1 MFKRLDLSPTG
12 KHRVYILTVLGT
24 LACIALAFVLDG
36 YSFESGRWQLPVRW
50 YNNILIPLIV
60 APPFFY
66 LLLSKLRELSLA
78 HRELL
83 TIASTDPLTNC
94 LNRRAFT
101 ALVDGYLSKFDDSA
115 ERGQGALFVLDVDHF
130 KAVNDKYGHDCGDE
144 ALILIADTIKA
155 NVREPD
161 LVARLGGEEFA
172 VFLPGLDEG
181 KAIQAAERIRLAVRR
196 LPHMPKGESHPLS
209 LSIGGVTFEPPANF
223 QDLYQYADQRLYV
236 AKRAG
241 RDRIDITARRDPGA
255 RAQMLSN

>member
-1 MFKRLDLSPTG
+1 MGIPSRAAGGSCLCA
-12 KHRVYILTVLGT
+12 GT
-24 LACIALAFVLDG
+24 TTS
-36 YSFESGRWQLPVRW
+36 SFRF
-50 YNNILIPLIV
+50 IV

-144 ALILIADTIKA
+144 ALI
-155 NVREPD
+155 PD
-161 LVARLGGEEFA
+161 CRHNQGQTFGNRIWSRDWAA
-172 VFLPGLDEG
+172 KSSPSSCPGSMKE

-209 LSIGGVTFEPPANF
+209 LSIGGVTF
-223 QDLYQYADQRLYV
+223 RT
-236 AKRAG
+236 AG
-241 RDRIDITARRDPGA
+241 KLPGPLPI
-255 RAQMLSN
+255 R